1 MYGKLALVHFQKA
14 ETKWT
19 TLLMV
24 SGNSQT
30 ILSFPYKILMHMVK
44 WYILS
49 RL

>member
-14 ETKWT
+14 VTKWT